1 MGPRIRGIVTIAV
14 ALLGAMLSSGA
25 LAHKFA
31 PALLELQRQSEQDYL
46 LTWRTSVTDQRSA
59 IPAWPSRCVE
69 RRGSAAKNAGATPLD
84 YQGSAVIRQ
93 WALHC
98 KNGVA
103 GETLSWPP
111 GEAGQT
117 ATLVRLTT
125 LDGSNPQ
132 ETLLM
137 PGQTR
142 YTVPASLSSSSNNV
156 VIQYLILGGKHI
168 LIGLD
173 HLFFVAALL
182 LLAGNWR
189 TLLKTVTAFTVGH
202 SITLALV
209 SLKLIPQWSALIEF
223 GIALTILVLAL
234 ELARS
239 KVKSVKGENSAAS
252 LLSRYQ
258 WPVAGVFGLVHG
270 LGFAGVLAELGLPKE
285 NLLSALFA
293 FNVGIELGQLLF
305 VAALAGCLL
314 ALRKLSSAS
323 YRPVTMTMV
332 YAMGSVSVYW
342 CLSRGMTLLGS

>member
-1 MGPRIRGIVTIAV
+1 MMLRSLPVIAAILFGAV
-14 ALLGAMLSSGA
+14 LALLSSAA

-31 PALLELQRQSEQDYL
+31 PALLELHQQSEQDYL

-59 IPAWPSRCVE
+59 MPSWPSQCHE
-69 RRGSAAKNAGATPLD
+69 RRDDAAKKAGATPLQ
-84 YQGSAVIRQ
+84 YQGTAVIRQ

-98 KNGVA
+98 KTGLA
-103 GETLSWPP
+103 GETLSWTP

-117 ATLVRLTT
+117 ATLVRLVT
-125 LDGSNPQ
+125 LDSNAPQ
-132 ETLLM
+132 ETLVM
-137 PGQTR
+137 PGETS
-142 YTVPASLSSSSNNV
+142 YTVPASQSGSNV
-156 VIQYLILGGKHI
+156 VVQYLILGGKHI

-234 ELARS
+234 ELAHRKKNAS
-239 KVKSVKGENSAAS
+239 AS

-270 LGFAGVLAELGLPKE
+270 LGFAGVLSELGLPKE

-323 YRPVTMTMV
+323 YRPVTLTMV

-342 CLSRGMTLLGS
+342 CLSRGVLLLG